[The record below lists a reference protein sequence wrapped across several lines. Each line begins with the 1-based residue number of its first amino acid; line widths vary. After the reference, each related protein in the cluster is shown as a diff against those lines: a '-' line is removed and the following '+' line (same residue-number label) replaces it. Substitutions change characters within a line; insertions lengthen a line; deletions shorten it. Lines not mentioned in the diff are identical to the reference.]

1 MIFVNFKTYEQGSA
15 ESALSL
21 VSTIEEVSQSTQI
34 KIIPVVQVVDAVS
47 VVKSFQSEVWV
58 QHVDPIEY
66 GAHTGWILPETVV
79 TAGIYGTFLNH
90 SEHKLSFEVLKL
102 TVERCKSLDLK
113 TLIFASNLD
122 ELRKVLELSPTYV
135 SYEPSELVGSTTT
148 SVAEAKSEIIGKAA
162 ELSKTH
168 GIALIV
174 GAGIHSKKDV
184 SVSVALGATGIAV
197 ATNIVKAEDPKIA
210 LTELAE
216 GFGG

>member
-21 VSTIEEVSQSTQI
+21 VAIIEEVSQSTQI

-66 GAHTGWILPETVV
+66 GAHTGWVLPEALVA
-79 TAGIYGTFLNH
+79 AGIRGTFLNH
-90 SEHKLSFEVLKL
+90 SEHKLSFEILKL
-102 TVERCKSLDLK
+102 TVERCRALELK
-113 TLIFASNLD
+113 TLVFASNLE
-122 ELRKVLELSPTYV
+122 ELKEILKLTPTYA
-135 SYEPSELVGSTTT
+135 SYEPVELVGSVTT
-148 SVAEAKSEIIGKAA
+148 SVAEAKPEIIALASEISNEASIP
-162 ELSKTH
+162 
-168 GIALIV
+168 LIV

-184 SVSVALGATGIAV
+184 SVSISLGATGIAV
-197 ATNIVKAEDPKIA
+197 ATNIVKALDPKTA
-210 LTELAE
+210 LMDLAE